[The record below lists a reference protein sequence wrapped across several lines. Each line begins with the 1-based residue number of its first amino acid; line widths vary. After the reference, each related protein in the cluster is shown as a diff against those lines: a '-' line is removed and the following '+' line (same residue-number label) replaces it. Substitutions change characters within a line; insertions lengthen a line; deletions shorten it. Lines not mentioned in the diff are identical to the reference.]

1 MLLKVKSKDEC
12 LTIARQEYT
21 LKFRRD
27 VADQVSKDELLD
39 YLPDEVFGAT
49 FNTFT
54 KYTDEDD
61 TCYYVGNIGWAVDE
75 LFVEEITGE

>member
-1 MLLKVKSKDEC
+1 MLLKVKNKDEC

-27 VADQVSKDELLD
+27 VADRVSSDELLD

-54 KYTDEDD
+54 KYTDEDG
-61 TCYYVGNIGWAVDE
+61 TCYYIGSIGWVVDE
-75 LFVEEITGE
+75 LFVEEIIEE